1 MNNQYDNNYI
11 SNLEETKDGVWENE
25 LLEQNNDWSE
35 EGDISSDLFKN
46 NNSGL
51 LKKEEERE
59 LIRRAQ
65 NGDEDIS

>member
-51 LKKEEERE
+51 LKKEEE
-59 LIRRAQ
+59 
-65 NGDEDIS
+65 